1 MLLERRPSTE
11 HDRLFVIPAAL
22 PFSRGAHLLQVQG
35 VNTYPV
41 RKGAFSLISASPRIL
56 ADSTRGVHSIQAKGQ
71 QAMLQ
76 ASILRHLLWLMG
88 FLVLLVAC
96 ASPAPHSSQPSPS
109 PSVQL
114 SPSSSAF
121 RQLTPS
127 TPIPSSCPATPVYQG
142 GPFPDELPWVQAQP
156 ISSGIVAHLVY
167 ASAANGTYRLP
178 PKNGV
183 FPKEGLHTKTLW
195 SIDHPQ
201 ASSEFLIDGT
211 LLSDPSHTFQDGGNA
226 VISPNPYPQ
235 LRNGHIY
242 TSYISA
248 PSQGCW
254 RLQITSGQARGSIVM
269 WVVG

>member
-1 MLLERRPSTE
+1 
-11 HDRLFVIPAAL
+11 
-22 PFSRGAHLLQVQG
+22 
-35 VNTYPV
+35 
-41 RKGAFSLISASPRIL
+41 
-56 ADSTRGVHSIQAKGQ
+56 
-71 QAMLQ
+71 
-76 ASILRHLLWLMG
+76 
-88 FLVLLVAC
+88 
-96 ASPAPHSSQPSPS
+96 
-109 PSVQL
+109 
-114 SPSSSAF
+114 
-121 RQLTPS
+121 
-127 TPIPSSCPATPVYQG
+127 VYQG
-142 GPFPDELPWVQAQP
+142 GPFTDELPWVQAQP

-195 SIDHPQ
+195 TIDHPQ
-201 ASSEFLIDGT
+201 ANSEFLIDGT
-211 LLSDPSHTFQDGGNA
+211 LLSDPSHTFQDVGHA